1 MENLSIAFTKKEYI
15 IQFIVFLFLL
25 IVTLIG
31 IATLN
36 EEDRSAR
43 VGLFLSATVFLLIL
57 IETIVFLRI
66 KNPKIVF
73 SKEGI
78 YLNERLK
85 GFIKWENIQ
94 YIHFVKQP
102 RINKNTPIKY
112 SSIYIKLKNNS
123 PFTLRTFLNK
133 MYKQYEIEVKTKQL
147 KGTFA
152 TIVTIMNFIQGIL
165 PRYKRYDMK
174 NLVRYEV

>member
-43 VGLFLSATVFLLIL
+43 VGLFLSATVFL
-57 IETIVFLRI
+57 RI

-102 RINKNTPIKY
+102 RINKTIPIKY

-123 PFTLRTFLNK
+123 PFTLRTVLNK